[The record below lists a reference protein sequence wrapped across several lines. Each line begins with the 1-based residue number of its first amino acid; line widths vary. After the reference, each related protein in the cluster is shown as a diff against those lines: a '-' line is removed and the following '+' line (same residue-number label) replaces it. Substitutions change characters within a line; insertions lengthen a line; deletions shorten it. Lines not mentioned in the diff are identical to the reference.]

1 MRNYIVMAH
10 DFCENHRT
18 FDRFSS
24 RAMSLQR
31 LGYERRDV
39 NRLLLHTKE
48 EWRFQNVPTGYQE
61 QRWPYPCEAQCD
73 QCQEAYHA
81 RRKARFS
88 QTAQAFADLYAP
100 RGWLEFQSL
109 TVPPFA
115 PKPEH
120 IRDVLHDTPETE
132 QVYQGWL
139 SEYLSERVQAAR
151 DSLQRCIEHWREVG
165 RRVCVNPETE
175 IGIREDGSIETES
188 TEMVFRE
195 YTDVPVR
202 FPKAA
207 LRCIPED
214 LLSRKEIQRVYAMV
228 TNDVKSEVKDE
239 IALERGYP
247 SVSALFKAAPPESH
261 DRLRSLLSEIALQ
274 VLRQLK
280 ASGEFSERIK
290 EWFRRADLI
299 FEARLLSNLGIF
311 GFNRES
317 VDSLSAGAKSVPLD
331 LTACS
336 EHLVNEIKDAWL
348 LRCWQEGWLQACVAN
363 RRVYI
368 PTETER
374 VTHVKGVYRIRQD
387 YGTDIEP
394 NVRAGAAGIVSLP
407 EDCPTFRMPRAV
419 LTEMLALY
427 RKRLRKAGVQFRY
440 IQVHESGKSEE
451 HEHVHCVV
459 GFDVHRAA
467 GPDASQRV
475 AQKVTWHRNRTR
487 YLMARAWHAVS
498 GNIIWKAGRWSETV
512 REPHK
517 VGSYMGKYLMKKSEG
532 GAGRQTWVSH
542 NLGLR
547 RYNQERRLVQLGL
560 LSDRPPLASELEH
573 GGFCFVKSF
582 SDEEV
587 ESAGTNAWVG
597 LTRVKEMQIP
607 SQVIPS
613 HVRVDAVAFSDTCP
627 SLGTAA
633 GIRCVHRSRG
643 VVDVIPRCDAWWPLS
658 TFLALVNEGLHSPIE
673 SARCLFRELSLSL
686 NRTTQATADNRH
698 DSAYSASYAAQQ
710 EFGTKA
716 FEDLQKDYRELS
728 AMLIESL
735 QSPRGP

>member
-1 MRNYIVMAH
+1 MKNYVVMAH

-18 FDRFSS
+18 FDGFSS

-48 EWRFQNVPTGYQE
+48 EWRFQNIPTGYQE
-61 QRWPYPCEAQCD
+61 QRWPYPCEAQCGK
-73 QCQEAYHA
+73 CQEAYHA

-88 QTAQAFADLYAP
+88 QTVQAFSDLYAP

-109 TVPPFA
+109 TVAPFA

-139 SEYLSERVQAAR
+139 SEYLSERVRAAR

-165 RRVCVNPETE
+165 RRVCVNPESMAA
-175 IGIREDGSIETES
+175 DGSSYPTELS
-188 TEMVFRE
+188 FRE
-195 YTDVPVR
+195 YEDVPVR

-207 LRCIPED
+207 LKNLPED
-214 LLSRKEIQRVYAMV
+214 LLSRKEIQRVYAIV
-228 TNDVKSEVKDE
+228 TNEVKSEVKDE
-239 IALERGYP
+239 VALERGYP
-247 SVSALFKAAPPESH
+247 SVAALFKAAPPESH

-290 EWFRRADLI
+290 AWFNRAD
-299 FEARLLSNLGIF
+299 RLLQVKL
-311 GFNRES
+311 ES
-317 VDSLSAGAKSVPLD
+317 DVGLHGGEV
-331 LTACS
+331 S
-336 EHLVNEIKDAWL
+336 EQLELQVKDAWL

-368 PTETER
+368 PIETER
-374 VTHVKGVYRIRQD
+374 VTHVKGIYRVRQD

-394 NVRAGAAGIVSLP
+394 NVRVGAAGVVNLP
-407 EDCPTFRMPRAV
+407 EDCPVFRMPRSV

-440 IQVHESGKSEE
+440 IQVQESGKSEE
-451 HEHVHCVV
+451 HHHVHCLV
-459 GFDVHRAA
+459 GFHNCQM
-467 GPDASQRV
+467 PEDASRSVASRV
-475 AQKVTWHRNRTR
+475 VASRNRTR
-487 YLMARAWHAVS
+487 SLMARAWHAVS

-517 VGSYMGKYLMKKSEG
+517 AGSYMGKYLMKKSEG

-547 RYNQERRLVQLGL
+547 RYVQERRLIQLGL
-560 LSDRPPLASELEH
+560 LSDRPPVASELEH

-582 SDEEV
+582 TDEAV

-597 LTRVKEMQIP
+597 LTRVKETQIP

-613 HVRVDAVAFSDTCP
+613 HVRVDAVAFSDVCP
-627 SLGTAA
+627 SLGGAA

-643 VVDVIPRCDAWWPLS
+643 VVDVIPRCDMWWPVS
-658 TFLALVNEGLHSPIE
+658 TFRALVNEGLHSPVE
-673 SARCLFRELSLSL
+673 AASRLFRELSLSL
-686 NRTTQATADNRH
+686 NRTTQSTADNRH
-698 DSAYSASYAAQQ
+698 DIAYAASYVAQQ
-710 EFGTKA
+710 QFGIKA
-716 FEDLQKDYRELS
+716 FRDLQKDYRELS
-728 AMLIESL
+728 DMLVESL

>member
-1 MRNYIVMAH
+1 MKNHIIMAH

-88 QTAQAFADLYAP
+88 QTVQAFADLYAP

-120 IRDVLHDTPETE
+120 IRDVLHDTPQTE

-151 DSLQRCIEHWREVG
+151 DSLQRCIEHWRDVG
-165 RRVCVNPETE
+165 RRVCVNPETKST
-175 IGIREDGSIETES
+175 DGVGSYPTELWY
-188 TEMVFRE
+188 RE
-195 YTDVPVR
+195 YVDVPVR

-207 LRCIPED
+207 LENLPED
-214 LLSRKEIQRVYAMV
+214 LLSRREIQRVYAMV
-228 TNDVKSEVKDE
+228 TNEVKSEVKDE

-247 SVSALFKAAPPESH
+247 SVAALFKAAPPESH
-261 DRLRSLLSEIALQ
+261 DRLRSLLSEISLQ
-274 VLRQLK
+274 RLRQIK

-290 EWFRRADLI
+290 AWFARAD
-299 FEARLLSNLGIF
+299 RLLQVKIETDIGLHG
-311 GFNRES
+311 GE
-317 VDSLSAGAKSVPLD
+317 V
-331 LTACS
+331 S
-336 EHLVNEIKDAWL
+336 ELLADQVKDAWL
-348 LRCWQEGWLQACVAN
+348 TRCWQEGWLQACVAN

-368 PTETER
+368 PIETER
-374 VTHVKGVYRIRQD
+374 VTHVKDVYRIRQD
-387 YGTDIEP
+387 YGTDTEP

-407 EDCPTFRMPRAV
+407 EDCPIYRMPRAV
-419 LTEMLALY
+419 LTEMLSLY

-451 HEHVHCVV
+451 HEHVHCLV

-498 GNIIWKAGRWSETV
+498 ANIIWKSGRWSETV

-517 VGSYMGKYLMKKSEG
+517 VGNYMGKYLMKKSEG

-547 RYNQERRLVQLGL
+547 RYNQERRLVGLGL
-560 LSDRPPLASELEH
+560 LSDRPPLASELDH

-582 SDEEV
+582 TDEEI

-597 LTRVKEMQIP
+597 LTRVKETQIP

-613 HVRVDAVAFSDTCP
+613 HVRIDAVAFSDVCP

-643 VVDVIPRCDAWWPLS
+643 VTDVVPRCDVWWPVS
-658 TFLALVNEGLHSPIE
+658 VFLALINEGLHSPVGAA
-673 SARCLFRELSLSL
+673 SRLFRELSLSL

-728 AMLIESL
+728 EMLVESL